1 MSEGLSVPTG
11 EAPFDASS
19 TDEWK
24 MRMTRGHKTAQREAL
39 RVVDDARVCSLLT
52 AIARRYT
59 QICEQ
64 AGKQANR
71 QAGRGSVSPFVSAA
85 TRTLGMAAGGRL
97 PSGRGS
103 GWAGLRVLHPC
114 VRACARASVPDIA
127 KYSRAVTSHHWPP
140 DWMLTLRAVLVLAPM
155 PQGPRARVSIVSTGR
170 KVGTQG

>member
-97 PSGRGS
+97 PADGDQ
-103 GWAGLRVLHPC
+103 AGLAC
-114 VRACARASVPDIA
+114 ECCIRACVHVRVRLFRT
-127 KYSRAVTSHHWPP
+127 SRNT
-140 DWMLTLRAVLVLAPM
+140 R
-155 PQGPRARVSIVSTGR
+155 GPSPGTTGR
-170 KVGTQG
+170 QIGC